1 MQKVSIPKVYLIYSF
16 SGTSI
21 LLNGKIRWNSEMCV
35 VHSNLHKKRI
45 KNLHM
50 HKIFLGNT

>member
-35 VHSNLHKKRI
+35 VHSNLHKKE
-45 KNLHM
+45 
-50 HKIFLGNT
+50 